1 MIGHPMPEPLRHREP
16 SSEAVIP
23 PITSAETMS
32 YIKDLL
38 GSLLSMAECQQHVR
52 LAELL
57 AMAQK
62 EAENI
67 SRGLAS
73 TRS

>member
-1 MIGHPMPEPLRHREP
+1 MIGHPMPEPLRRREP
-16 SSEAVIP
+16 PSGKPLPVA
-23 PITSAETMS
+23 TQAETMS

-38 GSLLSMAECQQHVR
+38 GSLLSMAECEQHSR

-67 SRGLAS
+67 SRRLAS
-73 TRS
+73 ARG